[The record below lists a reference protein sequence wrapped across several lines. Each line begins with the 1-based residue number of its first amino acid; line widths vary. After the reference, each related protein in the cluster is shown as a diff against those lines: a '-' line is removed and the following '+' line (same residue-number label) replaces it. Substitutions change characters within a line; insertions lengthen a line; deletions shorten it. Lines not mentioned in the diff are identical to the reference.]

1 MPKIIENK
9 LIEEFKNRATFSRD
23 ELFEF
28 FRHFEPDLK
37 DSTFRWRI
45 YDLKDK
51 NIIRPIKKGFF
62 TISSKPRF
70 KPVISPELMK
80 ISKKIQEK
88 YDKEVKY
95 CMWENEWLN
104 EFSQH
109 QSTKR
114 MLFIEVEKD
123 FMESVYY
130 HLKDNFNY
138 DLYLNP
144 DEKAIDFYITES
156 NYPVIIKKMITRSP
170 VEKRIENKI
179 RITTPLLEKILV
191 DLFAEEKL
199 FYFYQGAE
207 LRHVFE
213 NAIKRY
219 TINFSKLF
227 SYAGRR
233 EKENEIKS
241 YLAQNMG
248 KAIKDFIND

>member
-9 LIEEFKNRATFSRD
+9 LIEEFKNRASFSRD
-23 ELFEF
+23 ELFDF

-45 YDLKDK
+45 YDLKEK
-51 NIIRPIKKGFF
+51 NIIRPIKNGFF

-70 KPVISPELMK
+70 KPVVSPELMK
-80 ISKKIQEK
+80 VSKKIQEK
-88 YDKEVKY
+88 YYEIKF

-104 EFSQH
+104 EFSKH
-109 QSTKR
+109 QSIKR

-123 FMESVYY
+123 FMESVYF
-130 HLKDNFNY
+130 HLYDNFKYN
-138 DLYLNP
+138 LYLNP
-144 DEKAIDFYITES
+144 DEKAIDFYIAES
-156 NYPVIIKKMITRSP
+156 NYPVIIKKLITRSP
-170 VEKRIENKI
+170 VEKRTENKI

-199 FYFYQGAE
+199 FYFYQGGE
-207 LRHVFE
+207 LRHIYE
-213 NAIKRY
+213 NAIKKY

-227 SYAGRR
+227 TYAGRR

-241 YLAQNMG
+241 YLAQNIG
-248 KAIKDFIND
+248 ETIEDIIND